1 MRIHTE
7 LAEGPELAVCGKA
20 NLGRLDKQESH
31 MADYERRNSGP
42 RGGGRKRRYRGE
54 NWPLAMLHGSGGF
67 FLTNYSWAFKMKT
80 ILTDVSRGVDTRSL
94 LSSRSEDSC

>member
-7 LAEGPELAVCGKA
+7 LAVRGKA
-20 NLGRLDKQESH
+20 NLGGLDKQESH

-54 NWPLAMLHGSGGF
+54 SWSLATLHGSGF
-67 FLTNYSWAFKMKT
+67 FTNYSWAFKMKT

-94 LSSRSEDSC
+94 LSLRSEDSC